1 MITIDEVELLGS
13 AEMFDNRST
22 MGTLRKLEEDG
33 LKDAHGRSL
42 SQKNMGRVNGGA
54 ARGYSENVWENPVMS
69 KSCAD
74 LPVIDEYRGQRRPS
88 RQKKNKHSDVS
99 LKRWGHRDQDSNG
112 NARIEEQEFEIQKWE
127 EERHQNNK
135 NASLRNSHYSN
146 SQHSSKNVAR
156 DQFYRADEQKS
167 YMTDK
172 NSNLMENS
180 TSQNNFYVYKQQT
193 PTMENAYL
201 ARDRKLTGI

>member
-1 MITIDEVELLGS
+1 MT
-13 AEMFDNRST
+13 
-22 MGTLRKLEEDG
+22 
-33 LKDAHGRSL
+33 
-42 SQKNMGRVNGGA
+42 
-54 ARGYSENVWENPVMS
+54 S

-88 RQKKNKHSDVS
+88 RPKKNKHSDVS

-127 EERHQNNK
+127 EEKHQNNK

-172 NSNLMENS
+172 NSNFMENS
-180 TSQNNFYVYKQQT
+180 TSQNNVYAYKQQT
-193 PTMENAYL
+193 PTMEDAYL
-201 ARDRKLTGI
+201 GRDRKLAGI